1 MVEEKYTVYVKADEN
16 GRIVAINS
24 DAFLRSLGGWVA
36 IDSGYGDKY
45 HHAQNNYL
53 ESPLMN
59 ERDVWLYKLVD
70 GAVVKRTQDEIDAD
84 VVYAPDV
91 EQPVG
96 DGTVE
101 QRCEALEAAFAALV
115 GGVEDARN

>member
-1 MVEEKYTVYVKADEN
+1 MDVFVEKYLVFVKADED
-16 GRIVAINS
+16 GRIVEINS
-24 DAFLRSLGGWVA
+24 SAFLKNTDGWTL

-70 GAVVKRTQDEIDAD
+70 GVVTKRTQDEIDAD
-84 VVYAPDV
+84 PVAPS
-91 EQPVG
+91 EPKQ
-96 DGTVE
+96 TVE
-101 QRCEALEAAFAALV
+101 QRCEALEAAFDALM
-115 GGVEDARN
+115 GGVEGARS